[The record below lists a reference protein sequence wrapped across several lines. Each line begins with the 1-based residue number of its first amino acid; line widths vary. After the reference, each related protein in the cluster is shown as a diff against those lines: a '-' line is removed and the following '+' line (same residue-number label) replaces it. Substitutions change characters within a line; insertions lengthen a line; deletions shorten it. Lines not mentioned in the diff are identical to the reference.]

1 MEQLIKEM
9 QNQEIWLG
17 LGALI
22 VLAWASRFFVKK
34 IIIKFINNLT
44 KRSKSSW
51 DDELVKEG
59 VFDQL
64 AQVAPALVVYFF
76 ASEVVSQ
83 SNSLSELVARIAF
96 AYIVII
102 IANVTNKAI
111 NVCVRISQSS
121 KALAGKPV
129 NSWGQVLK
137 IIVWTF
143 AGIVAVGTLADRSP
157 WALLGGLSA
166 LTAVLMLV
174 FKDSILGFVASI
186 QISALNLVRLGD
198 WIEVPKYKADGDVIE
213 ISLNTIRVQNWDKT
227 ITSMPTYAL
236 ISDGFKNWRGMSES
250 GGRRIKRAL
259 NIDLNSI
266 MFLNKNEITRLKSIQ
281 SLRPYLDL
289 KEEEVDGWNEKN
301 KADASSI
308 ANGRQLTNIGTFRAY
323 LKAWLKENPNINKD
337 MTFLVRQLASSEIG
351 LPIEIYIF
359 SAQKNWVEYE
369 EIVADIFDHIFAV
382 LPEFKLRPYQRPSGH
397 DFNNQVDL

>member
-1 MEQLIKEM
+1 
-9 QNQEIWLG
+9 
-17 LGALI
+17 
-22 VLAWASRFFVKK
+22 
-34 IIIKFINNLT
+34 
-44 KRSKSSW
+44 
-51 DDELVKEG
+51 
-59 VFDQL
+59 
-64 AQVAPALVVYFF
+64 
-76 ASEVVSQ
+76 
-83 SNSLSELVARIAF
+83 
-96 AYIVII
+96 
-102 IANVTNKAI
+102 
-111 NVCVRISQSS
+111 
-121 KALAGKPV
+121 
-129 NSWGQVLK
+129 
-137 IIVWTF
+137 
-143 AGIVAVGTLADRSP
+143 
-157 WALLGGLSA
+157 
-166 LTAVLMLV
+166 
-174 FKDSILGFVASI
+174 
-186 QISALNLVRLGD
+186 
-198 WIEVPKYKADGDVIE
+198 
-213 ISLNTIRVQNWDKT
+213 
-227 ITSMPTYAL
+227 
-236 ISDGFKNWRGMSES
+236 MSES

-266 MFLNKNEITRLKSIQ
+266 IFLNKNEITRLKSIQ

-323 LKAWLKENPNINKD
+323 LKAWLNENPNINKD